1 MMEMMAGERGAR
13 LFATDERFCVDNGAM
28 IAHTGAEMFRSG
40 HVTAWQHTS
49 CTQRSLCL
57 SLKHTF

>member
-1 MMEMMAGERGAR
+1 MADERGAR

-49 CTQRSLCL
+49 CTQRSVVFITRHL
-57 SLKHTF
+57 F